1 MEGGCLGGGRMFEV
15 GDKIFYPMHGA
26 GIIQSREEKEF
37 LGEKHLY
44 FELNMLLKDLDIMVP
59 VEKMS
64 ALGIRHVVEKDILCD
79 VLARLQEGEADLS
92 VHAGQRQKWN
102 MDKMKSG
109 DLYEISEVIRDLT
122 TISRNKILGT
132 SDKLMLDNA
141 QQIII
146 SEIELVLGMNTEQA
160 SERLKQAVCKP
171 ETVSKA

>member
-1 MEGGCLGGGRMFEV
+1 MFEV

-44 FELNMLLKDLDIMVP
+44 FVLNMLLKDLDIMVP

-64 ALGIRHVVEKDILCD
+64 ALGIRHVVEPNVLSD
-79 VLARLQEGEADLS
+79 VLEHLQEGEADLS
-92 VHAGQRQKWN
+92 VNAGQRQKMN
-102 MDKMKSG
+102 TEKMKSG
-109 DLYEISEVIRDLT
+109 DLYGISEVIRDLAT
-122 TISRNKILGT
+122 MSKSKILGT

-141 QQIII
+141 QQIVI
-146 SEIELVLGMNTEQA
+146 SEIELALGIDTEQA
-160 SERLKQAVCKP
+160 SERLKQAVCKQ

>member
-1 MEGGCLGGGRMFEV
+1 
-15 GDKIFYPMHGA
+15 
-26 GIIQSREEKEF
+26 
-37 LGEKHLY
+37 
-44 FELNMLLKDLDIMVP
+44 MLLKDLDIMVP

-64 ALGIRHVVEKDILCD
+64 ALGIRRVVEKDVLYD

-92 VHAGQRQKWN
+92 VQAGQRQKIN

-122 TISRNKILGT
+122 TISKNKILGT

-146 SEIELVLGMNTEQA
+146 SEIELVLGMDTEQA
-160 SERLKQAVCKP
+160 SERLKQAVCKQ
-171 ETVSKA
+171 EIVSKA